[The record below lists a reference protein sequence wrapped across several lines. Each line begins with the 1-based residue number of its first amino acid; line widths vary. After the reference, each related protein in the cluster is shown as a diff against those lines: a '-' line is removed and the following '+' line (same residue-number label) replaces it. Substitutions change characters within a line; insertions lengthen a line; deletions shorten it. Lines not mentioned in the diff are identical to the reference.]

1 LIPAVRQAA
10 NSSSAPGIGEIS
22 AGHRA
27 RVVLLERG
35 VGGPRRVFVAEDV
48 PEDLDLRLAHRRP
61 GVLHR
66 VVELGDREVATADRG
81 GERLHDGVVVADG
94 RAGHVEADDR
104 ETAHR
109 KVSSAIAG
117 EQVMP
122 RPPGPVT
129 RTTPGVTALRW

>member
-1 LIPAVRQAA
+1 A
-10 NSSSAPGIGEIS
+10 

-27 RVVLLERG
+27 RVVLLEGG
-35 VGGPRRVFVAEDV
+35 VGGLGGVLVTENV
-48 PEDLDLRLAHRRP
+48 PEDLDLGLAHGRP

-66 VVELGDREVATADRG
+66 GVELARRQGAGADRG

-94 RAGHVEADDR
+94 GARHVKAQDR
-104 ETAHR
+104 ETAHWN
-109 KVSSAIAG
+109 VSSAIAG

-129 RTTPGVTALRW
+129 RTTPGSTALRW